1 MKLLIAV
8 LTLLLMTGMVACGNQ
23 AETEN
28 SETEGTGTT
37 TETSA
42 AEETVMD
49 NDTITTESG
58 LKYIVI
64 KEGEG
69 ATPESGQTV
78 VAHYTGKLEDGK
90 KFDSSVDR
98 GQPFRFKI
106 GAGQVIKGWDEG
118 FSTMKVG
125 EQRQLIIP
133 PDLGYGER
141 GYPPV
146 IPENATLIF
155 DVELLGVE

>member
-1 MKLLIAV
+1 MRLLIAV
-8 LTLLLMTGMVACGNQ
+8 LTLLLMTGLVACGNQ
-23 AETEN
+23 ADTEKTHNEGTEENAAMETE
-28 SETEGTGTT
+28 ET
-37 TETSA
+37 A
-42 AEETVMD
+42 MD
-49 NDTITTESG
+49 QDTITTESG

-69 ATPESGQTV
+69 ATPEKGQTV
-78 VAHYTGKLEDGK
+78 VAHYTGKLTDGS

-98 GQPFRFKI
+98 GQPFRFKL

-118 FSTMKVG
+118 FATMKVG

-133 PDLGYGER
+133 PELGYGER

-146 IPENATLIF
+146 IPQNATLIF
-155 DVELLGVE
+155 DVELLGIE

>member
-1 MKLLIAV
+1 MRLLIAI
-8 LTLLLMTGMVACGNQ
+8 LSLMMMAGMVACGNQ
-23 AETEN
+23 EKTEK
-28 SETEGTGTT
+28 TEKEGAM
-37 TETSA
+37 TEKSA
-42 AEETVMD
+42 AEETAMD
-49 NDTITTESG
+49 QDTITTESG

-69 ATPESGQTV
+69 ATPQKGQTV
-78 VAHYTGKLEDGK
+78 VAHYTGKLTDGK

-106 GAGQVIKGWDEG
+106 GQGQVIKGWDEG

-133 PDLGYGER
+133 PELGYGER

-146 IPENATLIF
+146 IPQNATLIF
-155 DVELLGVE
+155 DVELLGIE